1 MREGSVRKRRKGCG
15 GTRTYGVC
23 WCSPGLVMSVEEG
36 SRTPSKYHGSFL
48 ALSFSLSLSL
58 SLSLLETRQ
67 LQHLPYLAA
76 LFLTQTQT
84 SWCDHH

>member
-48 ALSFSLSLSL
+48 ALSLSLATATLALPSC
-58 SLSLLETRQ
+58 T
-67 LQHLPYLAA
+67 LPYTDADKLV
-76 LFLTQTQT
+76 
-84 SWCDHH
+84 